1 MKLKTFTVFLLII
14 ILSAGCGKKNN
25 EIQGNN
31 GKIETGTELDTEQKA
46 ETELETGAD
55 ETEEGQATEKE
66 EAGLEQ
72 GLETEREAGIDP
84 TAEEEPESLAN
95 YQRESESGKVK
106 FDCKVEV
113 PDSFTGNNVNKFL
126 INGTCNGDKGS
137 ILPKYVEGKEAV
149 EKIEEKAQNGMQDI
163 VYYIMAD
170 GTVVNMD
177 ESGYYFSTAN
187 GVYYSHARAR
197 DASYQEE
204 YRKGQVSFANEEE
217 AIRAVRQELDETGF
231 SEFEFQ
237 FVAYPASHEVMQKV
251 EAEVYADEQG
261 ESQKK
266 GAWTQEDDSY
276 VVYGFQTQDG
286 MPIFHQWMTV
296 FRVMAYDNV
305 SNAPVQAIYSDKGI
319 EFLMA
324 QPVYYLEKTEETF
337 TLKEFEEI
345 AGIVEAKFE
354 NILNES
360 TYEVTRAKLFQMVR
374 LNEKQEYAA
383 EPIWYFEVAEDG
395 ASKSIT
401 LVDAVTGK
409 EIVLK

>member
-1 MKLKTFTVFLLII
+1 MKFKFFTVFLFVVMLFT
-14 ILSAGCGKKNN
+14 GCGKQDSRVQNN
-25 EIQGNN
+25 I
-31 GKIETGTELDTEQKA
+31 GKAQA
-46 ETELETGAD
+46 ETEIREGQGTRMEQAGAGQEEQAGELGAEAGVRAELETKAGQGA
-55 ETEEGQATEKE
+55 KE
-66 EAGLEQ
+66 EP
-72 GLETEREAGIDP
+72 I
-84 TAEEEPESLAN
+84 AEKGPESPST

-106 FDCKVEV
+106 FDCKIET
-113 PDSFTGNNVNKFL
+113 PDSYTGNNVCKFL
-126 INGTCNGDKGS
+126 INGTCNGDKER
-137 ILPKYVEGKEAV
+137 ILSKYVEGKEAV
-149 EKIEEKAQNGMQDI
+149 EKIEEKAQTGMQDI

-395 ASKSIT
+395 ASKSVT
-401 LVDAVTGK
+401 LVEAVTGK